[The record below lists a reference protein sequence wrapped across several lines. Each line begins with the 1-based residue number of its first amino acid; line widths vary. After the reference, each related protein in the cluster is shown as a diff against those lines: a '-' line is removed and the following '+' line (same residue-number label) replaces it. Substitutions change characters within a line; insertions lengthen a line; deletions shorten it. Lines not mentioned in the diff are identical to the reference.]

1 MNRKKRIDPNTFE
14 KMQHKQFPEWFRDHV
29 SSMLQFIHEFC
40 IHDLNFLTYYFVFVQ
55 VMQLERE
62 KGSGNIAE
70 DIRWL
75 ARGPLQ
81 VATRHR
87 AYNIRGY
94 RFRPKRYDKV
104 TQNSGVVLTAKT
116 SSYTSARDKNP
127 ILGDVMYFGRIVDI
141 IELDYY
147 RKFSVVLFKCEWAD
161 PTEGKGVKIDRYGCR
176 LVNFSRQIH
185 TGTKEVDEPF
195 VFANQV
201 DQVFYVDDHL
211 YPGWSVVLKM
221 KPRDEFEMGEE
232 WKDVETEPYH
242 VSKFSELFDISHEKE
257 TWIRRDIEG
266 ATVDAPRVTP
276 DDETMPQ

>member
-1 MNRKKRIDPNTFE
+1 
-14 KMQHKQFPEWFRDHV
+14 
-29 SSMLQFIHEFC
+29 
-40 IHDLNFLTYYFVFVQ
+40 
-55 VMQLERE
+55 MQLERE
-62 KGSGNIAE
+62 NGTGSISE

-87 AYNIRGY
+87 AFNIRGY

-104 TQNSGVVLTAKT
+104 TQNSGVVLIAKT
-116 SSYTSARDKNP
+116 SSYTSSRDKNP

-147 RKFSVVLFKCEWAD
+147 RKFSVVLFKCEWVD
-161 PTEGKGVKIDRYGCR
+161 PTEGKGVQIDKYGCR
-176 LVNFSRQIH
+176 LVNFSHQIH
-185 TGTKEVDEPF
+185 TGKKAGDEPF

-211 YPGWSVVLKM
+211 YQGWSIVLKM

-232 WKDVETEPYH
+232 WNDVETEPYH
-242 VSKFSELFDISHEKE
+242 VSKFLELFDIAHQKQ
-257 TWIRRDIEG
+257 TWMRRDIEG
-266 ATVDAPRVTP
+266 ATVDGPTVSP
-276 DDETMPQ
+276 DEIVPDETVPQ